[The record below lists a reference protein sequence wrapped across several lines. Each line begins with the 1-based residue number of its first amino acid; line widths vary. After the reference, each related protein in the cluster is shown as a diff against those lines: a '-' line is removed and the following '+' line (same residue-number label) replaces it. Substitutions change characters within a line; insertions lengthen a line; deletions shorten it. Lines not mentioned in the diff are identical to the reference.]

1 MLLHVRNLCKDASG
15 QRQRLAL
22 SAVISTMMMGAPSH
36 PYPLPR
42 PAASLVHHEA
52 QFRLATGLL
61 SSLPSD
67 GLAIDSTDQE
77 GEDKSDQHPD
87 DNGEQESKES
97 YAWRYANLD
106 REPWEAEE
114 KEDEDDD
121 EYEYDATFENYF
133 DQKPGHYIHDMI
145 DRIDH
150 LKEAVRKAAND
161 VRARDITIA
170 KLTKDVRDREAT
182 IANLAETIL
191 DAGRISQI
199 SATVQESGAAG
210 AKEITESLGK
220 IEAALAQSLERDGLM
235 SVGFVGDVFDPAV
248 HKAVVD
254 DSGATGS
261 SKLPSGT
268 VGLVSK
274 VGFKM
279 KNQVIRRAKVA
290 VIGNPSTLE

>member
-1 MLLHVRNLCKDASG
+1 MAAPAFDSSGCSGAERIIKNAQGSPKNLSHWAFHKFQVTS
-15 QRQRLAL
+15 Q
-22 SAVISTMMMGAPSH
+22 STMS
-36 PYPLPR
+36 
-42 PAASLVHHEA
+42 AAN
-52 QFRLATGLL
+52 R
-61 SSLPSD
+61 
-67 GLAIDSTDQE
+67 
-77 GEDKSDQHPD
+77 
-87 DNGEQESKES
+87 EQESEES
-97 YAWRYANLD
+97 YACRYANLG
-106 REPWEAEE
+106 REEWEGE
-114 KEDEDDD
+114 EDDHD
-121 EYEYDATFENYF
+121 GYDAFGNYF
-133 DQKPGHYIHDMI
+133 DQKPGHYIHDMT
-145 DRIDH
+145 DRIDG
-150 LKEAVRKAAND
+150 LKKSVRKAAND

-170 KLTKDVRDREAT
+170 KLIKDVRDREAT

-220 IEAALAQSLERDGLM
+220 IEAALAQSLERDGLV

-248 HKAVVD
+248 HKVVVN

-279 KNQVIRRAKVA
+279 KNQVIRRAEVA
-290 VIGNPSTLE
+290 VIGNPST